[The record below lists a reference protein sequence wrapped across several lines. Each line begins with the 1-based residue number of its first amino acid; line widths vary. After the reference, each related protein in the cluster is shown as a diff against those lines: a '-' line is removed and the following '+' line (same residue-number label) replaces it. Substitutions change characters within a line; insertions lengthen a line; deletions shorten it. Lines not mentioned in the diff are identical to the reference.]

1 MRAHV
6 WYRVP
11 RWLLP
16 TLRTM
21 PPFDEM
27 ARCEQPEYDA
37 PIDATRHDVT
47 PVGASAEAASRDA
60 LLHLEAACLSVET
73 GDAESVVWIK
83 STIDAQGNVTECSEL
98 FARAPAEV
106 LRNPEPEVEPER
118 CGGEPSRAE
127 GTVSIEEALALEA
140 RVFQSQSFSASVLE
154 WEGGAA
160 PPEVGRDPPAE
171 VGRDPPPPPP
181 PPPPPNLS
189 GDAPGGEAPEDAAP
203 RTFVRREGEAVLAL
217 ESHLTPR
224 CLRLLATN
232 RTSWPTAEK
241 GRFVALATNGLA
253 VQIGNA
259 LVDAGS
265 YTAEG
270 VDACYE
276 WKGSARAKRAPAGGP
291 RGRVMRLVREKSRR
305 RERR

>member
-1 MRAHV
+1 M
-6 WYRVP
+6 
-11 RWLLP
+11 
-16 TLRTM
+16 
-21 PPFDEM
+21 
-27 ARCEQPEYDA
+27 
-37 PIDATRHDVT
+37 
-47 PVGASAEAASRDA
+47 
-60 LLHLEAACLSVET
+60 
-73 GDAESVVWIK
+73 
-83 STIDAQGNVTECSEL
+83 
-98 FARAPAEV
+98 
-106 LRNPEPEVEPER
+106 
-118 CGGEPSRAE
+118 
-127 GTVSIEEALALEA
+127 
-140 RVFQSQSFSASVLE
+140 
-154 WEGGAA
+154 
-160 PPEVGRDPPAE
+160 
-171 VGRDPPPPPP
+171 
-181 PPPPPNLS
+181 
-189 GDAPGGEAPEDAAP
+189 
-203 RTFVRREGEAVLAL
+203 LAL

-259 LVDAGS
+259 LVDASS

>member
-1 MRAHV
+1 MVTHV

-21 PPFDEM
+21 PPFDGM
-27 ARCEQPEYDA
+27 AHCERPEHEA

-47 PVGASAEAASRDA
+47 PVGASAEAAARDA
-60 LLHLEAACLSVET
+60 LSYLEAACLSVET
-73 GDAESVVWIK
+73 SDGEVVVWIK
-83 STIDAQGNVTECSEL
+83 STMDAQGNVTECDEL

-106 LRNPEPEVEPER
+106 LRNPEPAPER
-118 CGGEPSRAE
+118 GQCGDGP
-127 GTVSIEEALALEA
+127 VSLEQALALEA
-140 RVFQSQSFSASVLE
+140 HAFELQIFNDAPPPPGSPSAAAGNV
-154 WEGGAA
+154 AA
-160 PPEVGRDPPAE
+160 PQPDA
-171 VGRDPPPPPP
+171 PPPPPP
-181 PPPPPNLS
+181 PDLP
-189 GDAPGGEAPEDAAP
+189 GDGALGDDAP
-203 RTFVRREGEAVLAL
+203 RTLVRREGEAMLAL

-232 RTSWPTAEK
+232 RTSWPTADE
-241 GRFVALATNGLA
+241 GRFVALTTSGAE
-253 VQIGNA
+253 VQIGTA

-291 RGRVMRLVREKSRR
+291 RGRIMRLVREKSRK